1 MIEPQSLLHGIHS
14 QGLLMLPV
22 VLMFAALAVS
32 IPILSAIWVYRDA
45 AARNNPNAAI
55 WAVGT
60 VLAWFAV
67 IVVYLVV
74 RPDYRSQGPATP
86 V

>member
-1 MIEPQSLLHGIHS
+1 MMQSGFLLFSTRAAEAIALPIMLMV
-14 QGLLMLPV
+14 GLV
-22 VLMFAALAVS
+22 ALAM
-32 IPILSAIWVYRDA
+32 PILSAIWVYRDA